1 MTSIVADTHAIVWYI
16 IEPNR
21 LSAEALQAFEQATDS
36 GDFIYFSDISLIE
49 ICYLVERGRLVETVF
64 DRLAIALDDPT
75 TGVVSLPVDRTIA
88 QTFRQIPR
96 ATVPEM
102 PDRIIAATA
111 LSLNLPLVT
120 RDLKIQQLTTIQT
133 VW

>member
-1 MTSIVADTHAIVWYI
+1 MTSVVADTHAIIWYI

-21 LSAEALQAFEQATDS
+21 LSAEALRAFEQVTNS

-49 ICYLVERGRLVETVF
+49 ICYLVERGRLTEMVF
-64 DRLAIALDDPT
+64 VRLSVALDDPI
-75 TGVVSLPVDRTIA
+75 TGVVSLPVNRAIA

-96 ATVPEM
+96 AVVPEM

-111 LSLNLPLVT
+111 QSLNLPLIT
-120 RDLKIQQLTTIQT
+120 RDLKIQQLTSIQT
-133 VW
+133 IW